1 MSVGKK
7 GIIIGKVL
15 VAEVVVSG
23 VLLLVAAY
31 AMLKLCPSDQ
41 TLNYY
46 VMAIY
51 AASSFVGGMIAGKSM
66 GTRRFVWGIVA
77 GMVYVAVVLVIALA
91 VRGNV
96 ASGSVGLVR
105 LIVPSVLAGMLGG
118 MMS

>member
-1 MSVGKK
+1 MSIGKK
-7 GIIIGKVL
+7 GIVIGKVL
-15 VAEVVVSG
+15 VVEAVVSG
-23 VLLLVAAY
+23 VLLLLAAY
-31 AMLKLCPSDQ
+31 AALKICPSDK

-51 AASSFVGGMIAGKSM
+51 AASAFVGGMIAGRSM
-66 GTRRFVWGIVA
+66 ETRRFVWGIVA
-77 GMVYVAVVLVIALA
+77 GLVYVAVVLVIAL
-91 VRGNV
+91 VTRGSV

>member
-1 MSVGKK
+1 
-7 GIIIGKVL
+7 
-15 VAEVVVSG
+15 
-23 VLLLVAAY
+23 
-31 AMLKLCPSDQ
+31 MLKLCPSDQ

-51 AASSFVGGMIAGKSM
+51 AASTFVGGMIAGKSM
-66 GTRRFVWGIVA
+66 ENRRFLWGIVA
-77 GMVYVAVVLVIALA
+77 GVVYVFGVIALALA